1 LEHTH
6 NTNLSLYNRDGMV
19 YNMEIKKNKKP
30 PRLTAI
36 ILAGGESSRI
46 GSDQDKAILKLNGK
60 RLIDIVISKLKHIVG
75 DNIIIVSPPEKY
87 PSYKQVVP
95 DLFNQ
100 RGLLVGLYSGLKA
113 SASQYNLVVGCDMPF
128 LKVELLQY
136 IEEKIDS
143 NDIIIPRYAK
153 SYIEPLCAIYSKDCL
168 EIMKRNIEAGIL
180 SIRKV
185 FPYLKVKYIEEKEI
199 KSVDPELNS
208 FFNINY
214 KEDFIR
220 AEELIR
226 KTG

>member
-1 LEHTH
+1 
-6 NTNLSLYNRDGMV
+6 
-19 YNMEIKKNKKP
+19 MEIKKNKER

-60 RLIDIVISKLKHIVG
+60 RLIDIVISKLKHIVE
-75 DNIIIVSPPEKY
+75 DNIIIVGPPEKH
-87 PSYKQVVP
+87 PSCKQVVP

-100 RGLLVGLYSGLKA
+100 KGLMVGLYSGLKA
-113 SASQYNLVVGCDMPF
+113 STSQYNLVVGCDMPF

>member
-1 LEHTH
+1 
-6 NTNLSLYNRDGMV
+6 MM
-19 YNMEIKKNKKP
+19 YNMEIIKKKEIHP
-30 PRLTAI
+30 LTAI
-36 ILAGGESSRI
+36 ILAGGKSSRI

-75 DNIIIVSPPEKY
+75 DNIIIVGPPEKY

-100 RGLLVGLYSGLKA
+100 RGLLVGLYSGLKS
-113 SASQYNLVVGCDMPF
+113 SASRYNLVVGCDMPF

-136 IEEKIDS
+136 MRDKMDS

-168 EIMKRNIEAGIL
+168 SVMERNIEAGIL
-180 SIRKV
+180 SIRRI

-199 KSVDPELNS
+199 KRVDPELNS
-208 FFNINY
+208 FFNINF

-226 KTG
+226 KKG

>member
-1 LEHTH
+1 
-6 NTNLSLYNRDGMV
+6 MV
-19 YNMEIKKNKKP
+19 YNMKIKENKKNLP
-30 PRLTAI
+30 LTAI
-36 ILAGGESSRI
+36 ILAGGKSSRI

-60 RLIDIVISKLKHIVG
+60 RLIDIVISKLKHIVE
-75 DNIIIVSPPEKY
+75 DNIIIVGPPEKH
-87 PSYKQVVP
+87 PSCKQVVP

-100 RGLLVGLYSGLKA
+100 KGLMVGLYSGLKA
-113 SASQYNLVVGCDMPF
+113 STSQYNLVVGCDMPF

>member
-1 LEHTH
+1 
-6 NTNLSLYNRDGMV
+6 
-19 YNMEIKKNKKP
+19 MEIKKNKEI

-36 ILAGGESSRI
+36 ILAGGKSSRI
-46 GSDQDKAILKLNGK
+46 GSGQDKAILKLNGK

-75 DNIIIVSPPEKY
+75 DNIIIVGPPEKY

-100 RGLLVGLYSGLKA
+100 RGLLVGLYSGLKT

-136 IEEKIDS
+136 MRDKIDS

-168 EIMKRNIEAGIL
+168 EVMKRNIKAGIL
-180 SIRKV
+180 SIRRI

-199 KSVDPELNS
+199 KRVDPELNS
-208 FFNINY
+208 FFNVNY

-220 AEELIR
+220 AEELI
-226 KTG
+226 KGNESND

>member
-1 LEHTH
+1 
-6 NTNLSLYNRDGMV
+6 
-19 YNMEIKKNKKP
+19 MEIKIKKNKEI
-30 PRLTAI
+30 RSLTAI
-36 ILAGGESSRI
+36 ILAGGKSSRI
-46 GSDQDKAILKLNGK
+46 GSDKNKAILKLNK
-60 RLIDIVISKLKHIVG
+60 KCLIDIVISKLKHIVG
-75 DNIIIVSPPEKY
+75 DNIIIVGPPEKY

-128 LKVELLQY
+128 LKLELLQY
-136 IEEKIDS
+136 MRDKIDS

-180 SIRKV
+180 SIRRV

-199 KSVDPELNS
+199 KRVDPELNS

-214 KEDFIR
+214 KEDFVR
-220 AEELIR
+220 AEELI
-226 KTG
+226 KGNKSND

>member
-1 LEHTH
+1 
-6 NTNLSLYNRDGMV
+6 MV
-19 YNMEIKKNKKP
+19 YNMEIKKNKER

-60 RLIDIVISKLKHIVG
+60 RLIDIVISKLKHIVE
-75 DNIIIVSPPEKY
+75 DNIIIVGPPEKH
-87 PSYKQVVP
+87 PSCKQVVP

-100 RGLLVGLYSGLKA
+100 KGLMVGLYSGLKA
-113 SASQYNLVVGCDMPF
+113 STSQYNLVVGCDMPF

>member
-1 LEHTH
+1 
-6 NTNLSLYNRDGMV
+6 
-19 YNMEIKKNKKP
+19 MEIKKNKKI

-36 ILAGGESSRI
+36 ILAGGKSSRI
-46 GSDQDKAILKLNGK
+46 GSGQDKAILKLNGK

-75 DNIIIVSPPEKY
+75 DNITIVGPPEKY

-100 RGLLVGLYSGLKA
+100 RGLLVGLYSGLKT
-113 SASQYNLVVGCDMPF
+113 SVSQYNLVVGCDMPF

-136 IEEKIDS
+136 MRDKIDS

-168 EIMKRNIEAGIL
+168 EVMKRNIKAGIL
-180 SIRKV
+180 SVRKI

-199 KSVDPELNS
+199 KRVDPELNS
-208 FFNINY
+208 FFNVNY

-220 AEELIR
+220 AEELI
-226 KTG
+226 KGNESND

>member
-1 LEHTH
+1 
-6 NTNLSLYNRDGMV
+6 MI
-19 YNMEIKKNKKP
+19 YNMETKKKKEIHP
-30 PRLTAI
+30 LTAI
-36 ILAGGESSRI
+36 ILAGGKSSRI
-46 GSDQDKAILKLNGK
+46 GSDKDKAILKLNGK

-75 DNIIIVSPPEKY
+75 DNIIIVGPPEKY

-136 IEEKIDS
+136 MRDKIDS

-153 SYIEPLCAIYSKDCL
+153 SYVEPLCAIYSKDCL
-168 EIMKRNIEAGIL
+168 EVMERNIKAGIL
-180 SIRKV
+180 SIRRI

-199 KSVDPELNS
+199 KRVDPELNS
-208 FFNINY
+208 FFNVNY

-220 AEELIR
+220 AEELI
-226 KTG
+226 KGNESND

>member
-1 LEHTH
+1 
-6 NTNLSLYNRDGMV
+6 MV
-19 YNMEIKKNKKP
+19 YNMEIKESQKN

-36 ILAGGESSRI
+36 ILAGGKSSRI
-46 GSDQDKAILKLNGK
+46 GSDQDKSILKLNGK

-75 DNIIIVSPPEKY
+75 DNIIIVGPPEKY

-113 SASQYNLVVGCDMPF
+113 SASRYNLVVGCDMPF
-128 LKVELLQY
+128 LKLELLQY
-136 IEEKIDS
+136 MRDKIDS

-168 EIMKRNIEAGIL
+168 EIMKRNIEVGIL
-180 SIRKV
+180 SIRRV

-199 KSVDPELNS
+199 KRVDPELNS

-214 KEDFIR
+214 KEDFVR
-220 AEELIR
+220 AEELI
-226 KTG
+226 KGDESIS

>member
-1 LEHTH
+1 
-6 NTNLSLYNRDGMV
+6 
-19 YNMEIKKNKKP
+19 MEIKKNKEI

-36 ILAGGESSRI
+36 ILAGGKSSRI
-46 GSDQDKAILKLNGK
+46 GSGQDKAILKLNGK
-60 RLIDIVISKLKHIVG
+60 H
-75 DNIIIVSPPEKY
+75 
-87 PSYKQVVP
+87 
-95 DLFNQ
+95 LFNQ

-113 SASQYNLVVGCDMPF
+113 SASRYNLVVGCDMPF
-128 LKVELLQY
+128 LKLELLQY
-136 IEEKIDS
+136 MRDKIDS

-180 SIRKV
+180 SIRRV

-199 KSVDPELNS
+199 KRVDPKLNS
-208 FFNINY
+208 FFNINF

-226 KTG
+226 KKG

>member
-1 LEHTH
+1 
-6 NTNLSLYNRDGMV
+6 MV
-19 YNMEIKKNKKP
+19 YNMEIKKNKER

-60 RLIDIVISKLKHIVG
+60 RLIDIVISKLKHIVE
-75 DNIIIVSPPEKY
+75 DNIIIVGPPEKH

-113 SASQYNLVVGCDMPF
+113 STSQYNLVVGCDMPF

>member
-1 LEHTH
+1 
-6 NTNLSLYNRDGMV
+6 MV
-19 YNMEIKKNKKP
+19 YNMEIKESQKN

-36 ILAGGESSRI
+36 ILAGGKSSRI

-75 DNIIIVSPPEKY
+75 DNIIIVGPPEKY

-113 SASQYNLVVGCDMPF
+113 SASRYNLVVGCDMPF
-128 LKVELLQY
+128 LKLELLQY
-136 IEEKIDS
+136 MGDKIDS

-153 SYIEPLCAIYSKDCL
+153 SYVEPLCAIYSKACL

-180 SIRKV
+180 SIRRI
-185 FPYLKVKYIEEKEI
+185 FPYLKVKYIEEEEI
-199 KSVDPELNS
+199 KRVDPDFNS

-214 KEDFIR
+214 KEDFIK
-220 AEELIR
+220 AEELI
-226 KTG
+226 KGNKSNN

>member
-1 LEHTH
+1 
-6 NTNLSLYNRDGMV
+6 MV
-19 YNMEIKKNKKP
+19 YNMEIKKNKER

-60 RLIDIVISKLKHIVG
+60 RLIDIVISKLKHIVE
-75 DNIIIVSPPEKY
+75 DNIIIVGPPEKH
-87 PSYKQVVP
+87 PSCKQVVP

-100 RGLLVGLYSGLKA
+100 KGLMVGLYSGLKA
-113 SASQYNLVVGCDMPF
+113 STSQYNLVVGCDMPF

-136 IEEKIDS
+136 IEGKIDS
-143 NDIIIPRYAK
+143 NHIIIPRYAK

>member
-1 LEHTH
+1 
-6 NTNLSLYNRDGMV
+6 MI
-19 YNMEIKKNKKP
+19 YNMETKKKKEIHP
-30 PRLTAI
+30 LTAI
-36 ILAGGESSRI
+36 ILAGGKSSRI
-46 GSDQDKAILKLNGK
+46 GSDKDKAILKLNGK

-75 DNIIIVSPPEKY
+75 DNIIIVGPPEKY

-136 IEEKIDS
+136 MRDKIDS

-153 SYIEPLCAIYSKDCL
+153 SYVEPLCAIYSKDCL
-168 EIMKRNIEAGIL
+168 EVMKRNIKAGIL
-180 SIRKV
+180 SIRRI

-199 KSVDPELNS
+199 KRVDPELNS
-208 FFNINY
+208 FFNVNY

-220 AEELIR
+220 AEELI
-226 KTG
+226 KGNESND